1 MLAPESRPAKG
12 PSLDG
17 PSRGA
22 SQPSSDPS
30 RPSSSRRRAFRR
42 APRPVLEGRLYWW
55 HVPLALFL
63 LALGVWIGREQ
74 WVEIYEYATRDQE
87 YSHIL
92 LTLPV
97 AGLLV
102 WVRRLR
108 LRHFRVSGAWTGV
121 AIVLAGLIARER
133 GFEFNRQ
140 ILQHAGTV
148 MIAIGCVMS
157 VLGQS
162 ALTRF
167 FPAVLA
173 LAFLVPVPGELRQQI
188 AVQLQQ
194 ATATITQAILGA
206 VGVETR
212 VIGNTLSINGKEL
225 IVAEACN
232 GMRLVFPLVMITF
245 VFAFSIPLRNS
256 VRLVLLLA
264 SPLVA
269 LVCNVI
275 RTVPTVWIHG
285 QFTDPAAKFPEQ
297 FHDAAGWAML
307 PLAFVVLM
315 ALIRVLRWAQVPV
328 QRYTLAN
335 Q

>member
-1 MLAPESRPAKG
+1 
-12 PSLDG
+12 
-17 PSRGA
+17 
-22 SQPSSDPS
+22 
-30 RPSSSRRRAFRR
+30 
-42 APRPVLEGRLYWW
+42 
-55 HVPLALFL
+55 
-63 LALGVWIGREQ
+63 
-74 WVEIYEYATRDQE
+74 
-87 YSHIL
+87 
-92 LTLPV
+92 
-97 AGLLV
+97 
-102 WVRRLR
+102 
-108 LRHFRVSGAWTGV
+108 
-121 AIVLAGLIARER
+121 
-133 GFEFNRQ
+133 
-140 ILQHAGTV
+140 
-148 MIAIGCVMS
+148 MIAVGCVMS
-157 VLGQS
+157 VLGQN

-206 VGVETR
+206 FGVETR

-256 VRLVLLLA
+256 VRFVLLLA